1 METKD
6 LFDHYQ
12 QLASKAGE
20 AFSKVEKEYPSC
32 VKCRVHC
39 SDCCHA
45 VFGVFAIEAVSLK
58 GKFDALPRK
67 VRRQVLLKADSADR
81 ELKKVEIRMRMSE
94 DDPQMKAM
102 VLAKARVACPLLSES
117 QECILYPHRP
127 ITCRVYGIPTAIQG
141 KGHVCGKG
149 AFEKGKKYPTF
160 DLDAVY
166 GALYNLSLEYMK
178 RTGNQDSEAA
188 SLLLSVSRVI
198 RDPVKETEAG
208 AEKKKQA

>member
-12 QLASKAGE
+12 KLASKADE

-58 GKFDALPRK
+58 GKFDALPRT
-67 VRRQVLLKADSADR
+67 VRRQALLKADSADR
-81 ELKKVEIRMRMSE
+81 ELRKIEIRMQMSE
-94 DDPQMKAM
+94 DNPQMKAM

-117 QECILYPHRP
+117 QECILYHHRP

-166 GALYNLSLEYMK
+166 GALYKLSLEYMK

-188 SLLLSVSRVI
+188 SLLRSVSRVI
-198 RDPVKETEAG
+198 RDPGKETEAG
-208 AEKKKQA
+208 AEKKDQA

>member
-1 METKD
+1 METKV
-6 LFDHYQ
+6 LFDRYQ
-12 QLASKAGE
+12 KLASKAGE

-45 VFGVFAIEAVSLK
+45 VFGVFAIEAVALK

-67 VRRQVLLKADSADR
+67 VRRQVLLKADSANR
-81 ELKKVEIRMRMSE
+81 ELRKIEIRMQMSE

-117 QECILYPHRP
+117 QECILYHHRP

-166 GALYNLSLEYMK
+166 GALYKLSLEYMK

-198 RDPVKETEAG
+198 RDPVKETQAG
-208 AEKKKQA
+208 AKKKDKA